1 MLDTSQNVIP
11 DAQITTSQPNFAKAN
26 SQGQFVIP
34 NLAPGEFVLQ
44 REYYWPIYS
53 LVFAGISAG
62 SASRIPLVF
71 HELFYCHGRLQRS
84 RIGLRRSS

>member
-1 MLDTSQNVIP
+1 MLDTNQNVLP
-11 DAQITTSQPNFAKAN
+11 DAQITTSQPNFTNK

-53 LVFAGISAG
+53 FGFRWDFSGERLENS
-62 SASRIPLVF
+62 SRLP
-71 HELFYCHGRLQRS
+71 
-84 RIGLRRSS
+84 